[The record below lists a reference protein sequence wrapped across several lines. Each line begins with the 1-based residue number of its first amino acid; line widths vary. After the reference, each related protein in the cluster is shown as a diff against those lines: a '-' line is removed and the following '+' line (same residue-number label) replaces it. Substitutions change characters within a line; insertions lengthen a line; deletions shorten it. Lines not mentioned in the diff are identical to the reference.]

1 MTDNIPV
8 DLINFLLVMV
18 FSLLIGL
25 EQRRRHFNEPKDSLF
40 GMDRTFTMI
49 GILGFILYRISPDN
63 LIIFGTGGLI
73 ISIFLAIYYR
83 ERIEKQNKFG
93 LTSVIIVLITYCLAP
108 LLYNTHLWLVILVVT
123 TILILTQMKQQF
135 RILTGKF
142 DDDEFITLAKFL
154 VISGIILPLLPH
166 TKISE
171 MVPVSPFKF
180 WLAVVVVSAIS
191 YLSYLLK
198 KFVFPKNG
206 ILITG
211 LLGGMYSSTA
221 TTFVLAR
228 KSKDPNIAVNQIAAS
243 IILATGMMF
252 IRLYVIIMIFNQKLA
267 AYIFV
272 PFAILTVLTFLTAW
286 VVYKLSKKGEV
297 TEIKK
302 SKEKNPL
309 EFSIALLFAFLFVLF
324 SVITKYVLNY
334 YGVKGLDILG
344 LIVGITDTD
353 PFLIALFTG
362 KYEVTIPAIASA
374 TLITVSSNN
383 LMKMVYAVVLGSKSI
398 RLPVISGFLVIIA
411 ASVLFVII
419 GKI

>member
-63 LIIFGTGGLI
+63 LIVFGIGGLI
-73 ISIFLAIYYR
+73 VSIFLAIYYSK
-83 ERIEKQNKFG
+83 RIEKQNKYG
-93 LTSVIIVLITYCLAP
+93 LTSIIIVLLTYSLAP

-123 TILILTQMKQQF
+123 TILILTQMKQQL

-142 DDDEFITLAKFL
+142 DDDEFLTLAKFL

-166 TKISE
+166 TKISDL
-171 MVPVSPFKF
+171 VPVSPFKF

-211 LLGGMYSSTA
+211 ILGGMYSSTA
-221 TTFVLAR
+221 TSIVLAR
-228 KSKDPNIAVNQIAAS
+228 KSKDPDIAVNQISSAV
-243 IILATGMMF
+243 ILATGMMF
-252 IRLYVIIMIFNQKLA
+252 IRLYVIILIFNQKLA
-267 AYIFV
+267 AYIFL

-286 VVYKLSKKGEV
+286 VIYKLTKKGEV

-302 SKEKNPL
+302 SKAKNPL

-324 SVITKYVLNY
+324 SVVTKYVLNY
-334 YGVKGLDILG
+334 YGTKGLDILG
-344 LIVGITDTD
+344 LIVGVTDTD

-362 KYEVTIPAIASA
+362 KYQVSIPAIASA

-383 LMKMVYAVVLGSKSI
+383 FMKMVYVVVFGSKKI
-398 RLPVISGFLVIIA
+398 RWPVVIGFLVIIA
-411 ASVLFVII
+411 ASVVFVFI